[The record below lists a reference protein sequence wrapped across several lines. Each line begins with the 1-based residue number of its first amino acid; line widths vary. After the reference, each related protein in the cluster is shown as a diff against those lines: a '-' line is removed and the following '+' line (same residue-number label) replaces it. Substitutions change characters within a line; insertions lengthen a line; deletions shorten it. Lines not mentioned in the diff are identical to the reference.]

1 MTNELVMRG
10 NGLQKE
16 ENREGKGSLLSTAGK
31 MESQGAREEGY
42 KDRE

>member
-1 MTNELVMRG
+1 MTNELVMSG

-16 ENREGKGSLLSTAGK
+16 ENREGKGSLLSMVGK
-31 MESQGAREEGY
+31 MESQGAREEVY